1 MTNKF
6 AQNVQVEDT
15 AAYHAWI
22 AAQEV
27 ADIAAQEADVAES
40 DARYAAQHRRA
51 CEASFHAAHFNPA
64 DCE

>member
-1 MTNKF
+1 MPNKF

-15 AAYHAWI
+15 

-27 ADIAAQEADVAES
+27 ADIAAQEADVAEN
-40 DARYAAQHRRA
+40 DARYVSQHRRA
-51 CEASFHAAHFNPA
+51 CESSFHAAHFNPA